1 VRRYKILSLHCLFA
15 DCELIH
21 NYRILHKLP
30 SLSNQHFL
38 YSKLFLVLILLVR
51 CVCVA
56 IAIQPLVKQPG
67 ALITIFFRS
76 DLIALHSF
84 KTSFLQQRVLERA
97 RWISEILFKFKVK
110 YLSRYPFHQ
119 KRRRH

>member
-1 VRRYKILSLHCLFA
+1 MS
-15 DCELIH
+15 CERDVIKFYLYIAPLLIEFYINCPH
-21 NYRILHKLP
+21 SQINTFYT
-30 SLSNQHFL
+30 
-38 YSKLFLVLILLVR
+38 SKLFLVLILLVR

-84 KTSFLQQRVLERA
+84 KASLLQQRVLERA
-97 RWISEILFKFKVK
+97 GWISEILFKFKVK
-110 YLSRYPFHQ
+110 YLSRSPFHQ